1 LKWFAPT
8 EREVREMRTTPNA
21 PSCGY
26 QEQLVAYLYDEAGAG
41 ERAEFER
48 HLGECAACRDELRA
62 FKGVR
67 RELLAWE
74 VPFTPPIEVTLPRG
88 VREVLQELF
97 SALPGWFKIS
107 TGLAATAA
115 AALVIF
121 ALAGTRISVGS
132 AGVSAE
138 FGRQTARQTTPPQP
152 APTKQPESAPSEQAL
167 LRSEAEAMI
176 AEAVSRA
183 QAEADEKAK
192 ARLASLEARL
202 GAAHRAELVAAINRL
217 RGEHQKNLNALIA
230 ERQRPTINEWL
241 FAANESQESAGADNE
256 KND

>member
-1 LKWFAPT
+1 
-8 EREVREMRTTPNA
+8 MRTTPNA
-21 PSCGY
+21 PGCGH

-48 HLGECAACRDELRA
+48 HLRECAACRDELQA

-67 RELLAWE
+67 RELRAWE
-74 VPFTPPIEVTLPRG
+74 VPFTPPIEVTVPRG

-121 ALAGTRISVGS
+121 ALAGTRLSIGS
-132 AGVSAE
+132 GGVSAE
-138 FGRQTARQTTPPQP
+138 FGRETAWQTTPPP
-152 APTKQPESAPSEQAL
+152 TPTKQPEGASAEQSLSRA
-167 LRSEAEAMI
+167 EVEAMI
-176 AEAVSRA
+176 AEAVARAEA
-183 QAEADEKAK
+183 QADQKTQAQ
-192 ARLASLEARL
+192 LASLEARL
-202 GAAHRAELVAAINRL
+202 SAAHRAELVAAISRL

-241 FAANESQESAGADNE
+241 FAANEHQEAAGADNE